1 MEHGLNHVE
10 IYVSDLK
17 ASIEFWSWLFPEI
30 GFEEYQS
37 WGEGR
42 SWRCG
47 ETYVVLV
54 QAPESELDMGFHR
67 KRPGLNHLAFFVPS
81 GDRVED
87 LTRQLRDRGVT
98 ILYEDRGSD
107 AIGAPTR
114 WSVFFED
121 PDRIKVELQA
131 ASD

>member
-1 MEHGLNHVE
+1 MQYGLNHVE
-10 IYVSDLK
+10 IYVSDLR
-17 ASIEFWSWLFPEI
+17 ASVDFWGWLFPEI

-37 WGEGR
+37 WEEGR

-54 QAPESELDMGFHR
+54 QAHDPERDETFHR
-67 KRPGLNHLAFFVPS
+67 KRPGLNHLAFFVPTCEHI
-81 GDRVED
+81 ED
-87 LTRQLRDRGVT
+87 LTQKLRDRGVT
-98 ILYEDRGSD
+98 ILYEDRGPD
-107 AIGAPTR
+107 AIGAPSR

-131 ASD
+131 AAE